1 MHSSESNTPEMTP
14 SASRPIDE
22 FPSIAEASS
31 QSSLEQEDVN
41 CPCDSH
47 AGKLLLDNVYP
58 LSVEEIYELL
68 FTDSPWFK
76 KFNEALK
83 NSGYIASAWTTDKD
97 GVRSRTCTYTM
108 ALNHAMAPKS
118 CVVTEKQIISHFGR
132 HGDGF
137 IVNKETQNSGVPYA
151 NDFTIQCI
159 YCVSKISDHEAR
171 IKVHGGIVYKKNIWS
186 VVRGYIEKST
196 YQGLDDHYSALE
208 KMLRDECQRKA
219 MRPVGNQDAVDRYD
233 EERYGRQRKWRS
245 KTRAIAVRL
254 GQWIDITP

>member
-1 MHSSESNTPEMTP
+1 RRRCRDRSANSHP
-14 SASRPIDE
+14 SPRRHPNH
-22 FPSIAEASS
+22 
-31 QSSLEQEDVN
+31 VN

-47 AGKLLLDNVYP
+47 SGKLLLDNVYP
-58 LSVEEIYELL
+58 LSVEEIYDLL

-132 HGDGF
+132 NGDGF

-151 NDFTIQCI
+151 NDFTIQCT
-159 YCVSKISDHEAR
+159 YCISKVSDHEAR

-186 VVRGYIEKST
+186 VVKGYIEKST
-196 YQGLDDHYSALE
+196 YQGLDDHYNALE
-208 KMLRDECQRKA
+208 NTLRDECQRKA
-219 MRPVGNQDAVDRYD
+219 IRAEGNQDIDRYD
-233 EERYGRQRKWRS
+233 EER
-245 KTRAIAVRL
+245 
-254 GQWIDITP
+254 

>member
-1 MHSSESNTPEMTP
+1 
-14 SASRPIDE
+14 
-22 FPSIAEASS
+22 
-31 QSSLEQEDVN
+31 
-41 CPCDSH
+41 
-47 AGKLLLDNVYP
+47 
-58 LSVEEIYELL
+58 
-68 FTDSPWFK
+68 
-76 KFNEALK
+76 
-83 NSGYIASAWTTDKD
+83 
-97 GVRSRTCTYTM
+97 M

-118 CVVTEKQIISHFGR
+118 CVVTEKQIISRFGR
-132 HGDGF
+132 DGDGF

-219 MRPVGNQDAVDRYD
+219 MRPESNQDGVDRYD
-233 EERYGRQRKWRS
+233 EESLSSVEDPITENQPTRS
-245 KTRAIAVRL
+245 FPPRIRAVKRGNFISKQLV
-254 GQWIDITP
+254 